1 MDKLSA
7 PLAHKL
13 IRLGTKL
20 IDQQRGRLLVEPTED
35 RDGCWFGG
43 GILRARPARQ

>member
-7 PLAHKL
+7 PLARKL

-20 IDQQRGRLLVEPTED
+20 IDQQRGRLLVEPTEEFFS
-35 RDGCWFGG
+35 GVAVG
-43 GILRARPARQ
+43 